1 MKILIADDEKL
12 ARLRLKSLINEIT
25 TEDVRIVAEA
35 EDGRAA
41 LQKWQETGADI
52 LLLDIRMTDMDGLSV
67 AREVAKI
74 ESPPAIIFT
83 TAYDEHAL
91 QAFDANAIDYLLK
104 PIRKE
109 RLLNA
114 LQKAQ
119 LFNRAKWDGLKQWLL
134 PENSVRSHL
143 CVQMQAGLHLVPIRD
158 VVFFQADQKYVTV
171 KTPEKAYLLDES
183 LKALEDE
190 FAGLFIRIHRNTL
203 VSLRH
208 IEILQRQRDGRL
220 SIQCQGIEE
229 NLIVSRRLAA
239 KVRGCFKEFKAN
251 RTPLR

>member
-25 TEDVRIVAEA
+25 TEDVQIVAEA
-35 EDGRAA
+35 ENGRVA

-52 LLLDIRMTDMDGLSV
+52 LLLDVRMPDMDGLSV

-74 ESPPAIIFT
+74 KSPPAIIFT

-119 LFNRAKWDGLKQWLL
+119 VFNRAKWDDLKQWL
-134 PENSVRSHL
+134 PENSARSHL
-143 CVQMQAGLHLVPIRD
+143 CVQVQAGLHLVPIKD
-158 VVFFQADQKYVTV
+158 VVFFQADQKYVIV

-208 IEILQRQRDGRL
+208 IEVLQRQRDGRL
-220 SIQCQGIEE
+220 SIQCLGIDEK
-229 NLIVSRRLAA
+229 LIVSRRLAA
-239 KVRGCFKEFKAN
+239 KVRSCFKEFKVN
-251 RTPLR
+251 KTPLR

>member
-35 EDGRAA
+35 ENGRVA

-52 LLLDIRMTDMDGLSV
+52 LLLDIRMPDMDGLSV

-119 LFNRAKWDGLKQWLL
+119 LFNRAKWDDLKQWL
-134 PENSVRSHL
+134 PENSARSHL
-143 CVQMQAGLHLVPIRD
+143 CAQVQAGLHLVPIKD
-158 VVFFQADQKYVTV
+158 VVFFQADQKYVIV

-208 IEILQRQRDGRL
+208 IEVLQRQRDGRL
-220 SIQCQGIEE
+220 SIQCQGIDEK
-229 NLIVSRRLAA
+229 LIVSRRLAA
-239 KVRGCFKEFKAN
+239 KVRSCFKEFKAN
-251 RTPLR
+251 KTPLR